1 MKWLLQQ
8 QFALHYLEILDSAD
22 TGQSLTQ
29 VLQQALLRYQK
40 MGRLSFFLYRERRMI
55 IAIESN
61 ESGYWGLYWKRNRQG
76 DRKPTAQ
83 HFFAKKDGTGLR

>member
-40 MGRLSFFLYRERRMI
+40 MGLLSFFC
-55 IAIESN
+55 
-61 ESGYWGLYWKRNRQG
+61 
-76 DRKPTAQ
+76 
-83 HFFAKKDGTGLR
+83 TGKGV

>member
-40 MGRLSFFLYRERRMI
+40 MGLLSFFLYRERHMI

-61 ESGYWGLYWKRNRQG
+61 ESGYWRLY
-76 DRKPTAQ
+76 
-83 HFFAKKDGTGLR
+83 